1 MARLDPGDRPV
12 ARGSDDG
19 SEATVYADRARRLG
33 LPFVAVAHLPRG
45 STADLAAIRE
55 AAFAKAPGEGPA
67 FIAPAESAM
76 EVTAGWLA
84 RYPSIRPRLSVAT
97 PTAIRAALI
106 EAGGPRLVANAVGRL
121 SSLYPDLSA
130 ARRATTAQVAAG
142 LLLVA
147 GIGAALY
154 LDWAVTLACVSLIG
168 ALFFFGVTVLRFVAA
183 GFTARRNLAEEGP
196 PDIEPLALP
205 VYTILVPLLDEAH
218 IVADLV
224 AALDRIEWPRDRLDI
239 KLIVEAPDR
248 ATTDAAQAAATGP
261 PYEVI
266 VVPDAAP
273 RTKPKAL
280 SFALPLSRGDY
291 VTVYDAE
298 DRPHPRQLLEAFS
311 VFARSPPELACLQSP
326 IVIDN
331 GSAGW
336 FARQFT
342 IEYASVFDGLLPT
355 LAAHGMP
362 LPLGGTSNHFRR
374 EALEA
379 VGGWDPFNVTED
391 ADLGLRLARFGYR
404 SGTIDLPTE
413 EEAPAALKPWLNQ
426 RTRWFKGWL
435 QTWLVHMR
443 HPIRLAREIGWR
455 GLLGFSLTG
464 TGLIVSAIIHPIW
477 LFTLVAVLTYPLG
490 LWGDGSI
497 LASSVIGLNLF
508 NLGAAHWAMV
518 ALARRSLALR
528 DRRREA
534 RALVWLIPYWLLMSV
549 ASYRALWELIVSP
562 HQWRKTPHSGRRRP
576 AGPATGRRTARTPR

>member
-1 MARLDPGDRPV
+1 MGARLARRDPWDRPV

-19 SEATVYADRARRLG
+19 SEAMVYADRARRLG
-33 LPFVAVAHLPRG
+33 LPFVAVVHLPRG
-45 STADLAAIRE
+45 SIADLAAIRE
-55 AAFAKAPGEGPA
+55 GTFAKAPGEGPA

-76 EVTAGWLA
+76 DVTAGWLV
-84 RYPSIRPRLSVAT
+84 RYPAVRPRLSVAT
-97 PTAIRAALI
+97 PSAIRAALI
-106 EAGGPRLVANAVGRL
+106 EASGARLIASAVGRL

-130 ARRATTAQVAAG
+130 ARRITVGQVAAG

-147 GIGAALY
+147 AIGAALY
-154 LDWAVTLACVSLIG
+154 LDWAVTLASISLVG

-183 GFTARRNLAEEGP
+183 AFTARRTLADESVPDVEAEG
-196 PDIEPLALP
+196 LP
-205 VYTILVPLLDEAH
+205 VYSILVPLLDEAH
-218 IVADLV
+218 IVPDLV

-248 ATTDAAQAAATGP
+248 ATTEAAQAAVTGP

-280 SFALPLSRGDY
+280 AFALPLSRGDY
-291 VTVYDAE
+291 ITVYDAE

-311 VFARSPPELACLQSP
+311 VFVRSPPELACLQSP
-326 IVIDN
+326 IVVDN
-331 GSAGW
+331 SNAGW
-336 FARQFT
+336 FARQFA
-342 IEYASVFDGLLPT
+342 IEYSTLFDGLLPT

-374 EALEA
+374 EALET

-404 SGTIDLPTE
+404 SATIDLPTE
-413 EEAPAALKPWLNQ
+413 EEAPAALNPWLNQ
-426 RTRWFKGWL
+426 RTRWFKGWM

-443 HPIRLAREIGWR
+443 HPVRLAREIGWR

-464 TGLIVSAIIHPIW
+464 TGLIISAIIHPIW
-477 LFTLVAVLTYPLG
+477 LLTLVAVFTYPLG

-508 NLGAAHWAMV
+508 NLGAAHWAMI
-518 ALARRSLALR
+518 ALARRSLTLR
-528 DRRREA
+528 GRRRET
-534 RALVWLIPYWLLMSV
+534 RALIGLVPYWLLMSV
-549 ASYRALWELIVSP
+549 ASYRALWELVASP
-562 HQWRKTPHSGRRRP
+562 HQWRKTPHRGRRR
-576 AGPATGRRTARTPR
+576 RPRSL